1 MGNKKIIQKSKV
13 KSQNYKL
20 KLKSKA
26 KELLTFVHQLADR
39 ICVL

>member
-1 MGNKKIIQKSKV
+1 MENKKIIQKSKV

-26 KELLTFVHQLADR
+26 KELLTFTRRLADSSE
-39 ICVL
+39 